1 MSAGTNRKISGQKEK
16 WWENVAAIK
25 EDRRMWEKG
34 RKYTYIYIIYIHIYI
49 ELQQKPEPP
58 AEFFRYFQVTSF
70 TVPLLRGWSW
80 GFRSRLQK
88 SSLQHSMTK
97 VVFRESLVM
106 QKMSGSGCDDD
117 SCLFTHLQAE
127 FAPFSEY
134 KKTKGGR
141 ERERER
147 EKRKQRKRETNQRVT
162 SLGGGISSC
171 FLDRA

>member
-1 MSAGTNRKISGQKEK
+1 MWQRKAKNIH
-16 WWENVAAIK
+16 IHICI
-25 EDRRMWEKG
+25 
-34 RKYTYIYIIYIHIYI
+34 YTHMYIYI

-134 KKTKGGR
+134 KKNKRR
-141 ERERER
+141 EREREIEIDGER
-147 EKRKQRKRETNQRVT
+147 ER
-162 SLGGGISSC
+162 
-171 FLDRA
+171 DR